1 MKLKAT
7 RKDITNNFSK
17 IYLINYKYGFLPDAF
32 AYNSGYNSGYFG
44 WNWDAYDLGNICL
57 IKGYRSFPK
66 HRRLP
71 ESAKQIIKDYE
82 REVSGAN
89 LSEREKIDKKYL
101 NKFIE
106 VLSND

>member
-7 RKDITNNFSK
+7 RKNITNNFSK
-17 IYLINYKYGFLPDAF
+17 IYLIDNKYGFLPAPF
-32 AYNSGYNSGYFG
+32 AYNSGYA

-57 IKGYRSFPK
+57 IKGYRNFPK

-82 REVSGAN
+82 REVADATFDEQS
-89 LSEREKIDKKYL
+89 KIDKKYL
-101 NKFIE
+101 DKFIKA
-106 VLSND
+106 LSND